1 VRRALAGL
9 GLLLMLAVGAD
20 GAIRWGWLGVRIRDL
35 SEQEMDEIS
44 QKYGLR
50 EGFGAIILEVIKE
63 TPAEASGLR
72 TGDLIVAFSDR
83 PVTDTRT
90 LQRYVASAGVG
101 QTVKLTV
108 LRREEGRRPV
118 SIRIGLMPDSVA
130 AERVAAEFGSVVGY
144 PYPPLEWATG
154 RPPGPPAVAA
164 VLPRSRAEQ
173 AGLRT
178 GDVLVEVNERPVAT
192 LDAVREALLAAG
204 LDGPLR
210 LIVSRDRERVPVR
223 IDAAKAP

>member
-1 VRRALAGL
+1 MRRALAGL
-9 GLLLMLAVGAD
+9 GLLLMLAGGAD

-130 AERVAAEFGSVVGY
+130 AERVAAEFGFLVRD
-144 PYPPLEWATG
+144 PETQLESANG

>member
-1 VRRALAGL
+1 MRRALAGL
-9 GLLLMLAVGAD
+9 GLLLMLAGSAD

-130 AERVAAEFGSVVGY
+130 AERVAAEYGFLVRD
-144 PYPPLEWATG
+144 PETQLESAKG

-164 VLPRSRAEQ
+164 VLARSRAEK
-173 AGLRT
+173 AGLRI
-178 GDVLVEVNERPVAT
+178 GDVLLELGGQPVDT
-192 LDAVREALLAAG
+192 LEAVRGALLAAG
-204 LDGPLR
+204 PDGPLG
-210 LIVSRDRERVPVR
+210 LLVSRDGDRVQVLLEKQNVP
-223 IDAAKAP
+223 

>member
-1 VRRALAGL
+1 VRQALAGL
-9 GLLLMLAVGAD
+9 SLLLLMLGGAE
-20 GAIRWGWLGVRIRDL
+20 GATRWGWLGVRIRDL
-35 SEQEMDEIS
+35 SEQEMDDIS
-44 QKYGLR
+44 QKFGLR

-108 LRREEGRRPV
+108 LRRDEGRRPV

-130 AERVAAEFGSVVGY
+130 AERVAAEFGFLVRDPETQIES
-144 PYPPLEWATG
+144 ASG
-154 RPPGPPAVAA
+154 RPPGPPAVSA
-164 VLPRSRAEQ
+164 VLARSRAEK
-173 AGLRT
+173 AGLRI
-178 GDVLVEVNERPVAT
+178 GDVLVEMNGRAVGT

-204 LDGPLR
+204 PDGPLE
-210 LIVSRDRERVPVR
+210 LVVGRDGERVPVR
-223 IDAAKAP
+223 IGSAMTP

>member
-1 VRRALAGL
+1 MRRALAAL
-9 GLLLMLAVGAD
+9 GLLLMLAGGAD

-118 SIRIGLMPDSVA
+118 SIRIGLMPDSVV
-130 AERVAAEFGSVVGY
+130 AERVAAEYGFLVRD
-144 PYPPLEWATG
+144 PETQLESANG
-154 RPPGPPAVAA
+154 RPPDPPAVAA
-164 VLPRSRAEQ
+164 VLARSRAEK
-173 AGLRT
+173 AGLRI
-178 GDVLVEVNERPVAT
+178 GDVLLELGGQPVDT
-192 LDAVREALLAAG
+192 LEAVRGALLAAG
-204 LDGPLR
+204 PEGPLG
-210 LIVSRDRERVPVR
+210 LLVSRNGDRVQVQLEKANVP
-223 IDAAKAP
+223 